1 MFVEMVISSTE
12 VSCCW
17 YRIFS
22 GNVLSVVVNS
32 YVHREFRFTYVLKF
46 IFTAFHDVNDEGALT
61 INLVQ
66 YVRSFSVTA
75 AREGARVSYL
85 RTTKDAAWLYIY
97 MYIQETMVSW
107 YIYIYVYVWSRAQ
120 NVCKRFSY
128 PFPYPY
134 PLNLPRCLINKF
146 KRANDPSYHYFP
158 IIFMFVVEECYSRM
172 PLSFWVVL
180 GIFH

>member
-22 GNVLSVVVNS
+22 ENVLSVVVNS
-32 YVHREFRFTYVLKF
+32 DVHREFRFTYVLQF
-46 IFTAFHDVNDEGALT
+46 TFTAFHDVNDEGALT

-66 YVRSFSVTA
+66 YVKSFSVTA

-97 MYIQETMVSW
+97 I
-107 YIYIYVYVWSRAQ
+107 YIYICICMIKGS
-120 NVCKRFSY
+120 KRLQKVLISISISISIIS
-128 PFPYPY
+128 
-134 PLNLPRCLINKF
+134 LNLPRCLINKF

-158 IIFMFVVEECYSRM
+158 IIFKFVVEECYSRM